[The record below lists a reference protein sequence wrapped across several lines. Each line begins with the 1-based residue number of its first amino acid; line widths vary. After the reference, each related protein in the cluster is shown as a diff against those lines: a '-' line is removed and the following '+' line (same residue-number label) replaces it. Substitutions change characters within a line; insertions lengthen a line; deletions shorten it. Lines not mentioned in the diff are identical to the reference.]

1 MDFLFNTFLSFLKMS
16 GNECYLLLPCMLFM
30 TEYLLFTSVEVINI
44 LVRLKYYKNINV
56 KKLFNYY
63 FK

>member
-1 MDFLFNTFLSFLKMS
+1 MN